1 MKELSFKLYVTNA
14 LELIS
19 GLDLIGDVDLKFSGL
34 KLVAGKGVKMPLVPT
49 SVRGKLTGAKLANLF
64 EDTFMLDDLDTDI
77 LLSAPEGI
85 LFIGKSDKVME
96 LANYMKI
103 GKTGLAAASIDVDGY
118 PRGFWSTN
126 DLSVITKVQL
136 FLLEGPGAPDDGDKP
151 VEEPEKPAEK
161 PAEGPAKPAK
171 KPTKKGSKPKK
182 SDAKPAEKPAEESA
196 PEIPEEP
203 EKPAEAEE
211 APAEKPAEGDKP
223 VESECPCGSL
233 SLEQLFL
240 MTAPPRTDDE
250 GDAAEAADAD
260 AVEETAEETCRRLC
274 AEEGIAYDI

>member
-1 MKELSFKLYVTNA
+1 MKKLSIELFVTNG
-14 LELIS
+14 LELIT

-34 KLVAGKGVKMPLVPT
+34 KLVAGKGTKTPTVPT
-49 SVRGKLTGAKLANLF
+49 PEKGKFIRAKLASLF
-64 EDTFMLDDLDTDI
+64 DDTIIVDNPNADI

-85 LFIGKSDKVME
+85 LFIGQSDRVMQLLHYMETGKAGKVAE
-96 LANYMKI
+96 
-103 GKTGLAAASIDVDGY
+103 SIDATSY
-118 PRGFWSTN
+118 LRGFWSTN
-126 DLSVITKVQL
+126 DIGLLTKVIN
-136 FLLEGPGAPDDGDKP
+136 FLNDGPEKLDDGEKPAKKPAKKSSKPKKPADKP
-151 VEEPEKPAEK
+151 EDKPAEEPEKPAEE
-161 PAEGPAKPAK
+161 PAR
-171 KPTKKGSKPKK
+171 
-182 SDAKPAEKPAEESA
+182 
-196 PEIPEEP
+196 EIPEEP

-250 GDAAEAADAD
+250 GDAAEAADVD

-274 AEEGIAYDI
+274 AEEDIAYDI